1 MNQQLVKLKRR
12 LDKSDTDDMVLDN
25 LLSDLLEDTG
35 NIICDIR
42 NSNIVE
48 PKYLGIQV
56 RMAVELYNKMGA
68 EGQLSHNEQGL
79 SRSYSNSDIS
89 GELLNQITPV
99 AKGIDSDIRVIG

>member
-1 MNQQLVKLKRR
+1 MSVNQKLDILKRR
-12 LDKSDTDDMVLDN
+12 LGNPENEDD
-25 LLSDLLEDTG
+25 LLSDLLDDTS

-48 PKYLGIQV
+48 PKYVGVQI

-89 GELLNQITPV
+89 GELLNQVTPV
-99 AKGIDSDIRVIG
+99 VKGINSDIRVIQ